1 LSPFEIYN
9 LACPASP
16 AHYQKDPIQTL
27 RSNTIGVLNLLEL
40 ARKNK
45 ARILQSSTS
54 EIYGDPAVH
63 PQTEG
68 YFGNVN
74 PVGPRACY
82 DEGKRVAETLFYEYQ
97 RQYGVETK
105 IVRIFNTYGPNMDK
119 EDGRVV
125 SNFINQ
131 ALRDVPLTIYGNGEQ
146 TRSFCYVDDLIKG
159 LIASMEYQGSLGPIN
174 LGSDEEIKILDLA
187 NAILAFLQKD
197 RKINFSKLPQD
208 DPKIRK
214 PDLTMARELLFFTPR
229 VLIKE
234 GLIKTIQYFK
244 TSNLRFN
251 K

>member
-1 LSPFEIYN
+1 
-9 LACPASP
+9 
-16 AHYQKDPIQTL
+16 
-27 RSNTIGVLNLLEL
+27 
-40 ARKNK
+40 
-45 ARILQSSTS
+45 
-54 EIYGDPAVH
+54 
-63 PQTEG
+63 
-68 YFGNVN
+68 
-74 PVGPRACY
+74 
-82 DEGKRVAETLFYEYQ
+82 
-97 RQYGVETK
+97 
-105 IVRIFNTYGPNMDK
+105 
-119 EDGRVV
+119 
-125 SNFINQ
+125 
-131 ALRDVPLTIYGNGEQ
+131 
-146 TRSFCYVDDLIKG
+146 
-159 LIASMEYQGSLGPIN
+159 MEYQGSLGPIN